1 MNGGIETLDEE
12 NKEKTEVITVEEKD
26 PNEKDEEKKTEKK
39 EDNTEETKEILKEK
53 KKVIK
58 IENGDTE
65 IPDTIDS
72 NNMKINIINEN
83 VKDSTKNESSKLGC
97 RSCDCIVF

>member
-39 EDNTEETKEILKEK
+39 EDNTEETNEIVKEK

-97 RSCDCIVF
+97 RSCDCVVF

>member
-39 EDNTEETKEILKEK
+39 EDNTEETNEIVKEK